1 MPRNYLDS
9 AELCLPYTH
18 VIAHATAQG
27 LIKISLDRDKPVTLG
42 ITGPGMDP
50 KQAMDRIENGGNAME
65 SAIKM
70 VERIS

>member
-1 MPRNYLDS
+1 M
-9 AELCLPYTH
+9 
-18 VIAHATAQG
+18 
-27 LIKISLDRDKPVTLG
+27 TLG

-50 KQAMDRIENGGNAME
+50 KQAIDRIENGGFAME